1 LNNKT
6 IEIISI
12 SDIKGADIVTKNNP
26 LISDI
31 EMNALIIDIKENGVK
46 EPITICRNL
55 IIDGRNR
62 VNACKELEINQIPCI
77 ILARNTS
84 NQKKMDYVMSKE
96 TRRHQTPTQKTC
108 RAVRSWNI
116 NKPQNTTQKEY
127 TEKMGVSLRNFAN
140 AHYIYLHNK
149 DLFDVLF
156 DGHKIKINEN
166 KDHKTSD
173 SLTAIVKFLKSQ
185 KLALEVGDNT
195 EIKNKKE
202 IETYNLLSNRL
213 KSELELFKVNG
224 LSKDSIGK
232 AVKSLYKEA
241 IELGYIE
248 SSFKKNI

>member
-1 LNNKT
+1 MKNKT
-6 IEIISI
+6 IESISI
-12 SDIKGADIVTKNNP
+12 FDIKGADKITKMNP

-31 EMNALIIDIKENGVK
+31 ELNGVK
-46 EPITICRNL
+46 EPITICRSF

-62 VNACKELEINQIPCI
+62 VNACKELGINKIPCI

-84 NQKKMDYVMSKE
+84 NQKKMDYIMSKE

-108 RAVRSWNI
+108 RAVNDWNSDS
-116 NKPQNTTQKEY
+116 NKPEDVTQKEY
-127 TEKMGVSLRNFAN
+127 TDKMGVSLRNFAH
-140 AHYIYLHNK
+140 AQYIYKHNK

-185 KLALEVGDNT
+185 KLALEVGNDT
-195 EIKNKKE
+195 EIKNEKE
-202 IETYNLLSNRL
+202 IDIYNLLSNRL
-213 KSELELFKVNG
+213 KSELELFKLNG
-224 LSKDSIGK
+224 LSKDAIGK

-248 SSFKKNI
+248 SGFKKDV